1 MIKRLNIFRTAVYV
15 CATHA
20 CACAIMYNLTSNNSL
35 LTWTTLIIGWLLVWV
50 IVIFIHKRK
59 MKRMILNK
67 VVPLKEVKVLNDP
80 SSTLPDTE
88 NNKVKRSDTENTD
101 KLKVEKEEN
110 NETAIKAK
118 KDTADETNR
127 RDASKTD

>member
-1 MIKRLNIFRTAVYV
+1 
-15 CATHA
+15 
-20 CACAIMYNLTSNNSL
+20 
-35 LTWTTLIIGWLLVWV
+35 
-50 IVIFIHKRK
+50 
-59 MKRMILNK
+59 MILNK

-110 NETAIKAK
+110 NETGIKAK

>member
-1 MIKRLNIFRTAVYV
+1 
-15 CATHA
+15 
-20 CACAIMYNLTSNNSL
+20 
-35 LTWTTLIIGWLLVWV
+35 
-50 IVIFIHKRK
+50 
-59 MKRMILNK
+59 MILNK

-88 NNKVKRSDTENTD
+88 NNKVKRSNTENTD